1 MSTTVNTSTT
11 NTVTITEKGSSVQ
24 VTENSSCPTTT
35 TISPVESTTVTV
47 SENGIA
53 GPVGPPGLIT
63 SNTGAV
69 ISGNLTASGDID
81 AGGVISGSGL
91 LISAA
96 GPSGQAPSYDV
107 KFETTTDNDLN
118 VAFEAGSTGQSHFQI
133 KVRDDVDRLDI
144 SSDTVNPA
152 ISILDNGSVGIGTS
166 TPAEIL
172 EIVGDTKITGDVQF
186 IGANTNMRWDTSTSD
201 LILFDSTRLEF
212 GSNKDFEIWH
222 GGSHTFMKNSGGDL
236 RIRGD
241 VIKLAR
247 EDSSERFIECNVNNA
262 VQIFHNGVERFTT
275 TNAGVSVTGDITG
288 SGNLK
293 IDGSEVDFTNLPTS
307 DPGVA
312 GRLWRS
318 GADVKV
324 SI

>member
-96 GPSGQAPSYDV
+96 GPSGQTPSYDV

-133 KVRDDVDRLDI
+133 KVRDDVDRFDI

-152 ISILDNGSVGIGTS
+152 LSILDDGSIGIGTTSPQKKLDIAGGDIRLDNSKGIFFATLDGNVGRVSITGDESGDFIQMKVDNSNNHLLRLNTTGVGIGTS
-166 TPAEIL
+166 TPSTKL
-172 EIVGDTKITGDVQF
+172 HVVGTALITDN
-186 IGANTNMRWDTSTSD
+186 IT
-201 LILFDSTRLEF
+201 
-212 GSNKDFEIWH
+212 
-222 GGSHTFMKNSGGDL
+222 
-236 RIRGD
+236 
-241 VIKLAR
+241 
-247 EDSSERFIECNVNNA
+247 
-262 VQIFHNGVERFTT
+262 VE
-275 TNAGVSVTGDITG
+275 
-288 SGNLK
+288 
-293 IDGSEVDFTNLPTS
+293 GSEINFTNLPTS

-312 GRLWRS
+312 GRLWRD
-318 GADVKV
+318 GPFVKV
-324 SI
+324 SV